1 VKGEWIRRP
10 ESDVAVVFVHGILSD
25 GDSCWKNLNGCY
37 WPHLLRGELGFQK
50 FGIYVFTY
58 YTGFFSGSYSLSD
71 VVDALKEHMKLDGV
85 SKSRSLIFVCHS
97 MGGIVV
103 RKFIVERA
111 SELVESQ
118 KEIGLFLV
126 ASPSLGS
133 SYADWLSP
141 LARFLGNSQAD
152 ALRFVRHNE
161 WLSGL
166 DKEFKNLKESG
177 RLRIRGK
184 ELVED
189 KLIVFKTFFRRQ
201 IVEPFAGAVYFGES
215 FKVSLSDH
223 FSIAAPAD
231 DGAIQHRLLC
241 EFIRDFIPQQDSH
254 YDPDRLEVEDIV
266 SRFPDIRFVNKYK

>member
-10 ESDVAVVFVHGILSD
+10 DGDASVVFVHGILSD
-25 GDSCWKNLNGCY
+25 GDSSWKNSNGCY
-37 WPHLLRGELGFQK
+37 WPQLLRDEPGFETL
-50 FGIYVFTY
+50 GIYVFTY

-71 VVDALKEHMKLDGV
+71 VVDALKEHMRLDHV
-85 SKSRSLIFVCHS
+85 SKSRTLIFVCHS

-111 SELVESQ
+111 SELIENQ
-118 KEIGLFLV
+118 NGIGLFLI

-152 ALRFVRHNE
+152 VLRFVRHNE

-177 RLRIRGK
+177 RLEIKGK

-189 KLIVFKTFFRRQ
+189 NLIVLKTFFHHQ
-201 IVEPFAGAVYFGES
+201 IVEPFSGAVYFGES
-215 FKVSLSDH
+215 FKVPMSNH
-223 FSIAAPAD
+223 FSITAPAD
-231 DGAIQHRLLC
+231 KSAIQHRLLC
-241 EFIRDFIPQQDSH
+241 EFIRDFIPQQDLH

-266 SRFPDIRFVNKYK
+266 SRFPDIRLIKKDQ